1 MLRHMPDFNRDIV
14 PAGGN
19 HNAFGRAYLFA
30 NENVAEYI
38 KSFDM
43 RGKRVLSVAAGGDHA
58 FESLLNGASFV
69 DTFDINYAQKPIIE
83 LKTRMIKSLPYEDF
97 MDFFFNEYCF
107 FDKKIIEPIWN
118 DFSPELSLYLDWFY
132 CMGPSAPRSMFVYGG
147 ATASDYEID
156 SLSYLK
162 DKQTYGR
169 LAKILPNAIKFTHLG
184 ACDISAKIDAEYDF
198 ILLSNIFDYLDL
210 PRVTTFEAFVGCY
223 NKLLKPLSENNLSPN
238 GGHILFNYIWN
249 SDGAHIAA
257 LEQWNKFKR
266 HIAKKN
272 KTHGHKMHKL
282 DIVSPFDFGAQDS
295 VLYMTQNQKIR

>member
-1 MLRHMPDFNRDIV
+1 MLRHMPDFNHDIV

-38 KSFDM
+38 KNFNM
-43 RGKRVLSVAAGGDHA
+43 QGKRVLSVAAGGDHV
-58 FESLLNGASFV
+58 FECLLNGASFV

-83 LKTRMIKSLPYEDF
+83 LKTRMIKALPYEDF

-118 DFSPELSLYLDWFY
+118 DFSPELSLYLDWYY
-132 CMGPSAPRSMFVYGG
+132 CMGPSASRSMFVYGG
-147 ATASDYEID
+147 AAASDYEID

-162 DKQTYGR
+162 DKQTYNR
-169 LAKILPNAIKFTHLG
+169 LAAVLPKKIKFTHLG
-184 ACDISAKIDAEYDF
+184 AFDISAKIDTKYDY

-210 PRVTTFEAFVGCY
+210 PRATMFDALVGCY
-223 NKLLKPLSENNLSPN
+223 DKLLKPLSVNNLVSH

-249 SDGAHIAA
+249 ADGAHAVA
-257 LEQWNKFKR
+257 DDQWNKFKR

-272 KTHGHKMHKL
+272 KAHGHKMHKL
-282 DIVSPFDFGAQDS
+282 DIVSPFDSDAQDC